1 MAAILK
7 EVHQT
12 IKAKQI
18 RVFPSKEK
26 ERDETDKR
34 PPRVELN
41 PPKVAFEDVK
51 NGLADIKDPQEQ
63 MKTLVQLLELTNQDI
78 ADRQT
83 IATYIQESVSELYPK
98 AKVYLFGSTV
108 NGLGFKGC
116 DIDSYVETGD
126 IEIQV
131 CLKKI

>member
-26 ERDETDKR
+26 ERDENDKR

-41 PPKVAFEDVK
+41 PPKV
-51 NGLADIKDPQEQ
+51 
-63 MKTLVQLLELTNQDI
+63 
-78 ADRQT
+78 
-83 IATYIQESVSELYPK
+83 
-98 AKVYLFGSTV
+98 
-108 NGLGFKGC
+108 
-116 DIDSYVETGD
+116 
-126 IEIQV
+126 
-131 CLKKI
+131 